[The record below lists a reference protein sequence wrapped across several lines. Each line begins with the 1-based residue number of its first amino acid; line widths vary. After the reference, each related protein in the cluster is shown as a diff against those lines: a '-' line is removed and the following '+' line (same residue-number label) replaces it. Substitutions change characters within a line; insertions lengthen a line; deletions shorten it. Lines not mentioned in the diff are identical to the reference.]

1 MMQQDKSQQIDLR
14 AWVTRLLKNWY
25 WFVASCSVFIMI
37 GLYVYLST
45 PNEFEVKAEIML
57 RDEDNG
63 GAFMQQEMLSLMGMG
78 GLKLVDDEIAILTS
92 RDIVSNVISD
102 LNLQFDYRKKDFLK
116 WVGQYPKTDL
126 SIVCPPLFIDT
137 LTRSVTI
144 ELKARKEDYLV
155 KVKYGDKQSS
165 KHIVANLS
173 EAIETCAGIVSFDI
187 LRPDKI
193 EPGDRYRI
201 KIYPMTT
208 AVNRYKNDVQVT
220 AAKKDS
226 KVIQI
231 SSVTDIPARAK
242 NYINRL
248 VELYNYDAI
257 VDKNMMANNTAKFID
272 ERLRM
277 IEEELRQAEERA
289 VQYQAKYGIL
299 NPEVEAELFLTENM
313 EYRKQL
319 AEIETQLNWISFLC
333 DFMKEEANQNYL
345 LPTTFTSPSA
355 KQNKLESTVIPS
367 NVAGTDMA
375 LMAAIEEYNSLMLKR
390 MRLERTLKA
399 ENPMRDQM
407 DEQLLVLRANIIGSV
422 ENLQKALLISKQDLE
437 KHFELASKK
446 RSDMPDLVRNYEKML
461 REKEFIEKMY
471 LFICQQREENAM
483 LLAAAV
489 VPAKVVTKPQ
499 TDFNLVRPHWKVI
512 LLVCLILGLIFPV
525 GVMIVYD
532 ILNNRI
538 SHEAKDLEKRLKIP
552 FAGVLVKNHHGEHI
566 AVREGENSVSAEL
579 FRTLR
584 TNLSF
589 MQPSA
594 TSCPILLVTSSIN
607 GEGKSY
613 VATNLAISMAILGK
627 KVALVGLDIRK
638 PMLAKYLD
646 LPTNGCLTSY
656 LSDSA
661 YTIEDI
667 IVSTNIAHMDVIPA
681 GIVPPNPSE
690 LLQSNRL
697 DELFVELRKRYD
709 YIVVDSAPVAM
720 VSDTFSLSRVVDM
733 TVYVTRANYTTFELV
748 DFLNQTHEQQ
758 RLPKMVAVL
767 NGVDAK
773 KIGYGY
779 GYGYGQDVK
788 KRKTLSILGN

>member
-25 WFVASCSVFIMI
+25 WFVASCLVFIMI

-355 KQNKLESTVIPS
+355 KQNNLESTVIPS
-367 NVAGTDMA
+367 SVAGTDMA

-584 TNLSF
+584 TNLRF

-661 YTIEDI
+661 YTIEDV

>member
-1 MMQQDKSQQIDLR
+1 MIQDKSQGIDIR
-14 AWVTRLLKNWY
+14 AWITRLLKNWY
-25 WFVASCSVFIMI
+25 WFVASCAVFMVI
-37 GLYVYLST
+37 GLYVFLST

-63 GAFMQQEMLSLMGMG
+63 SAFMQTEMLSMMGMG

-92 RDIVSNVISD
+92 RDIIANVISD

-116 WVGQYPKTDL
+116 WKGQYPASDL
-126 SIVCPPLFIDT
+126 SVACSPLYLDT
-137 LTRSVTI
+137 LTRPVSI
-144 ELKARKEDYLV
+144 EVKVRDDNYVV
-155 KVKYGDKQSS
+155 KVKYGKRQSS
-165 KHIVANLS
+165 KHVVSNLS
-173 EAIETCAGIVSFDI
+173 ESIETCAGILSLDI
-187 LRPDKI
+187 NNPKAV
-193 EPGDRYRI
+193 ETGNQYRI
-201 KIYPMTT
+201 KIYPLTT
-208 AVNRYKNDVQVT
+208 AVNIYRNKVHVS

-226 KVIQI
+226 KIIQI
-231 SSVTDIPARAK
+231 SSITDIPSRAK
-242 NYINRL
+242 NYIGRL

-257 VDKNMMANNTAKFID
+257 VDKNMMANNTADFIN

-277 IEEELRQAEERA
+277 IEGDLMQAEERA
-289 VQYQAKYGIL
+289 AQYQAKYGIL
-299 NPEVEAELFLTENM
+299 DPEVEAELFLTENM

-319 AEIETQLNWISFLC
+319 AEIETQLNWINFLC
-333 DFMKEEANQNYL
+333 DFMKEDANKDYL
-345 LPTTFTSPSA
+345 LPTTFTSLST
-355 KQNKLESTVIPS
+355 KYQHNGSTVIPS
-367 NVAGTDMA
+367 GMAGTDMA

-399 ENPMRDQM
+399 ENPLRDQM
-407 DEQLLVLRANIIGSV
+407 DEQLVVLRANIIGSV
-422 ENLQKALLISKQDLE
+422 ENLQKALLISKQDYE

-446 RSDMPDLVRNYEKML
+446 RSDMPDQVRNYEKML
-461 REKEFIEKMY
+461 REKEFLERMY

-483 LLAAAV
+483 LMAAAV
-489 VPAKVVTKPQ
+489 VPAKMVTKPQ
-499 TDFNLVRPHWKVI
+499 SDYNIIRPHLKMI
-512 LLVCLILGLIFPV
+512 LLLCMMLGLVFPV
-525 GVMIVYD
+525 GMMIIYD

-538 SHEAKDLEKRLKIP
+538 SHDAKELEKRIKIP
-552 FAGVLVKNHHGEHI
+552 FAGVLVKNHRGEHI

-584 TNLSF
+584 TNMSF
-589 MQPSA
+589 MQPSTA
-594 TSCPILLVTSSIN
+594 KTPIVLVTSSIN

-613 VATNLAISMAILGK
+613 VATNLAISMTLLGK

-638 PMLAKYLD
+638 PMLASYLD
-646 LPTNGCLTSY
+646 LPTNGSLTSY
-656 LSDSA
+656 LADSA
-661 YTIEDI
+661 YDIDDI
-667 IVSTNIAHMDVIPA
+667 IVSTNITRLDVIPA
-681 GIVPPNPSE
+681 GIIPPNPSE

-697 DELFVELRKRYD
+697 DELFVELRNRYD

-720 VSDTFSLSRVVDM
+720 VSDTFLLSRLVDM

-779 GYGYGQDVK
+779 GYGYGQNVK
-788 KRKTLSILGN
+788 STKR

>member
-1 MMQQDKSQQIDLR
+1 MIQNQSQGIDIR
-14 AWVTRLLKNWY
+14 AWITRLLKNWY
-25 WFVASCSVFIMI
+25 WFVASCAVFMVI
-37 GLYVYLST
+37 GLYVFFST

-63 GAFMQQEMLSLMGMG
+63 SAFMQTEMLSMMGMG

-92 RDIVSNVISD
+92 RDIIANVISD

-116 WVGQYPKTDL
+116 WRGQYPASDL
-126 SIVCPPLFIDT
+126 SVACSPLYLDT
-137 LTRSVTI
+137 LTRPVSI
-144 ELKARKEDYLV
+144 EVKVRDDNYVV
-155 KVKYGDKQSS
+155 KVKYGKRQSS
-165 KHIVANLS
+165 KHVVSNLS
-173 EAIETCAGIVSFDI
+173 ESIETCAGILSLDI
-187 LRPDKI
+187 NNPKAL
-193 EPGDRYRI
+193 ETGNQYRI
-201 KIYPMTT
+201 KIYPLTT
-208 AVNRYKNDVQVT
+208 AVNIYRNKVHVS

-226 KVIQI
+226 KIIQI
-231 SSVTDIPARAK
+231 SSITDIPSRAK
-242 NYINRL
+242 NYIGRL

-257 VDKNMMANNTAKFID
+257 VDKNMMANNTADFIN

-277 IEEELRQAEERA
+277 IEGDLMQAEERA
-289 VQYQAKYGIL
+289 AQYQAKYGIL
-299 NPEVEAELFLTENM
+299 DPEVEAELFLTENM

-319 AEIETQLNWISFLC
+319 AEIETQLNWINFLC
-333 DFMKEEANQNYL
+333 DFMKEDANKDYL
-345 LPTTFTSPSA
+345 LPTTFTSLST
-355 KQNKLESTVIPS
+355 KYQHNGSTVIPS
-367 NVAGTDMA
+367 GMAGTDMA

-399 ENPMRDQM
+399 ENPLRDQM
-407 DEQLLVLRANIIGSV
+407 DEQLVVLRANIIGSV
-422 ENLQKALLISKQDLE
+422 ENLQKALLISKQDYE

-446 RSDMPDLVRNYEKML
+446 RSDMPDQVRNYEKML
-461 REKEFIEKMY
+461 REKEFLERMY

-483 LLAAAV
+483 LMAAAV
-489 VPAKVVTKPQ
+489 VPAKMVTKPQ
-499 TDFNLVRPHWKVI
+499 SDYNIIRPHLKMI
-512 LLVCLILGLIFPV
+512 LLLCMMLGLVFPV
-525 GVMIVYD
+525 GMMIVYD

-538 SHEAKDLEKRLKIP
+538 SHDAKELEKRIKIP
-552 FAGVLVKNHHGEHI
+552 FAGVLVKNHRGEHI

-584 TNLSF
+584 TNMSF
-589 MQPSA
+589 MQPSTA
-594 TSCPILLVTSSIN
+594 KTPIVLVTSSIN

-613 VATNLAISMAILGK
+613 VATNLAISMTLLGK

-638 PMLAKYLD
+638 PMLASYLD
-646 LPTNGCLTSY
+646 LPTNGSLTSY
-656 LSDSA
+656 LADSA
-661 YTIEDI
+661 YDIDDI
-667 IVSTNIAHMDVIPA
+667 IVSTNITRLDVIPA
-681 GIVPPNPSE
+681 GIIPPNPSE

-697 DELFVELRKRYD
+697 DELFVELRNRYD

-720 VSDTFSLSRVVDM
+720 VSDTFLLSRLVDM

-779 GYGYGQDVK
+779 GYGYGQNVK
-788 KRKTLSILGN
+788 STKR

>member
-1 MMQQDKSQQIDLR
+1 MIQNQSQGIDIR
-14 AWVTRLLKNWY
+14 AWITRLLKNWY
-25 WFVASCSVFIMI
+25 WFVASCAVFMVI
-37 GLYVYLST
+37 GLYVFFST

-63 GAFMQQEMLSLMGMG
+63 SAFMQTEMLSMMGMG

-92 RDIVSNVISD
+92 RDIVANVISD

-116 WVGQYPKTDL
+116 WRGQYPASDL
-126 SIVCPPLFIDT
+126 SVACSPLYLDT
-137 LTRSVTI
+137 LTRPVSI
-144 ELKARKEDYLV
+144 EVKVRDDNYVV
-155 KVKYGDKQSS
+155 KVKYGKRQSS
-165 KHIVANLS
+165 KHVVSNLS
-173 EAIETCAGIVSFDI
+173 ESIETCAGILSLDI
-187 LRPDKI
+187 NNPKAL
-193 EPGDRYRI
+193 ETGNQYRI
-201 KIYPMTT
+201 KIYPLTT
-208 AVNRYKNDVQVT
+208 AVNIYRNKVHVS

-226 KVIQI
+226 KIIQI
-231 SSVTDIPARAK
+231 SSITDIPSRAK
-242 NYINRL
+242 NYIGRL

-257 VDKNMMANNTAKFID
+257 VDKNMMANNTADFIN

-277 IEEELRQAEERA
+277 IEGDLIQAEERA
-289 VQYQAKYGIL
+289 AQYQAKYGIL
-299 NPEVEAELFLTENM
+299 DPEVEAELFLTENM

-319 AEIETQLNWISFLC
+319 AEIETQLNWINFLC
-333 DFMKEEANQNYL
+333 DFMKEDANKDYL
-345 LPTTFTSPSA
+345 LPTTFTSLST
-355 KQNKLESTVIPS
+355 KYQHNGSTVIPS
-367 NVAGTDMA
+367 GMAGTDMA

-399 ENPMRDQM
+399 ENPLRDQM
-407 DEQLLVLRANIIGSV
+407 DEQLVVLRANIIGSV
-422 ENLQKALLISKQDLE
+422 ENLQKALLISKQDYE

-446 RSDMPDLVRNYEKML
+446 RSDMPDQVRNYEKML
-461 REKEFIEKMY
+461 REKEFLERMY

-483 LLAAAV
+483 LMAAAV
-489 VPAKVVTKPQ
+489 VPAKMVTKPQ
-499 TDFNLVRPHWKVI
+499 SDYNIIRPHLKMI
-512 LLVCLILGLIFPV
+512 LLLCMMLGLVFPV
-525 GVMIVYD
+525 GMMIVYD

-538 SHEAKDLEKRLKIP
+538 SHDAKELEKRIKIP
-552 FAGVLVKNHHGEHI
+552 FAGVLVKNHRGEHI

-584 TNLSF
+584 TNMSF
-589 MQPSA
+589 MQPSTA
-594 TSCPILLVTSSIN
+594 KTPIVLVTSSIN

-613 VATNLAISMAILGK
+613 VATNLAISMTLLGK

-638 PMLAKYLD
+638 PMLASYLD
-646 LPTNGCLTSY
+646 LPTNGSLTSY
-656 LSDSA
+656 LADSA
-661 YTIEDI
+661 YDIDDI
-667 IVSTNIAHMDVIPA
+667 IVSTNITRLDVIPA
-681 GIVPPNPSE
+681 GIIPPNPSE

-697 DELFVELRKRYD
+697 DELFVELRNRYD

-720 VSDTFSLSRVVDM
+720 VSDTFLLSRLVDM

-779 GYGYGQDVK
+779 GYGYGQNVK
-788 KRKTLSILGN
+788 STKR

>member
-1 MMQQDKSQQIDLR
+1 MIQDKSQGIDIR
-14 AWVTRLLKNWY
+14 AWITRLLKNWY
-25 WFVASCSVFIMI
+25 WFVASCAVFMVI
-37 GLYVYLST
+37 GLYVFFST

-63 GAFMQQEMLSLMGMG
+63 SAFMQTEMLSMMGMG

-92 RDIVSNVISD
+92 RDIIANVISD

-116 WVGQYPKTDL
+116 WRGQYPASDL
-126 SIVCPPLFIDT
+126 SVACSPLYLDT
-137 LTRSVTI
+137 LTRPVSI
-144 ELKARKEDYLV
+144 ELKVRDDNYVV
-155 KVKYGDKQSS
+155 KVKYGKRQSS
-165 KHIVANLS
+165 KHIVSNLS
-173 EAIETCAGIVSFDI
+173 ESIETCAGILSLDI
-187 LRPDKI
+187 NNPKAV
-193 EPGDRYRI
+193 ETGNQYRI
-201 KIYPMTT
+201 KIYPLTT
-208 AVNRYKNDVQVT
+208 AVNIYRNKVHVS

-226 KVIQI
+226 KIIQI
-231 SSVTDIPARAK
+231 SSITDIPSRAK
-242 NYINRL
+242 NYIGRL

-257 VDKNMMANNTAKFID
+257 VDKNMMANNTADFIN

-277 IEEELRQAEERA
+277 IEGDLMQAEERA
-289 VQYQAKYGIL
+289 AQYQAKYGIL
-299 NPEVEAELFLTENM
+299 DPEVEAELFLTENM

-319 AEIETQLNWISFLC
+319 AEIETQLNWINFLC
-333 DFMKEEANQNYL
+333 DFMKEDANKDYL
-345 LPTTFTSPSA
+345 LPTTFTSLST
-355 KQNKLESTVIPS
+355 KYQHNGSTVIPS
-367 NVAGTDMA
+367 GMAGTDMA

-399 ENPMRDQM
+399 ENPLRDQM
-407 DEQLLVLRANIIGSV
+407 DEQLVVLRANIIGSV
-422 ENLQKALLISKQDLE
+422 ENLQKALLISKQDYE

-446 RSDMPDLVRNYEKML
+446 RSDMPDQVRNYEKML
-461 REKEFIEKMY
+461 REKEFLERMY

-483 LLAAAV
+483 LMAAAV
-489 VPAKVVTKPQ
+489 VPAKMVTKPQ
-499 TDFNLVRPHWKVI
+499 SDYNIIRPHLKMI
-512 LLVCLILGLIFPV
+512 LLLCMMLGLVFPV
-525 GVMIVYD
+525 GMMIVYD

-538 SHEAKDLEKRLKIP
+538 SHDAKELEKRIKIP
-552 FAGVLVKNHHGEHI
+552 FAGVLVKNHRGEHI

-584 TNLSF
+584 TNMSF
-589 MQPSA
+589 MQPSTA
-594 TSCPILLVTSSIN
+594 KTPIVLVTSSIN

-613 VATNLAISMAILGK
+613 VATNLAISMTLLGK

-638 PMLAKYLD
+638 PMLASYLD
-646 LPTNGCLTSY
+646 LPTNGSLTSY
-656 LSDSA
+656 LADSA
-661 YTIEDI
+661 YDIDDI
-667 IVSTNIAHMDVIPA
+667 IVSTNITRLDVIPA
-681 GIVPPNPSE
+681 GIIPPNPSE

-697 DELFVELRKRYD
+697 DELFVELRNRYD

-720 VSDTFSLSRVVDM
+720 VSDTFLLSRLMDM

-788 KRKTLSILGN
+788 KAKR

>member
-1 MMQQDKSQQIDLR
+1 MIQDKSQGIDIR
-14 AWVTRLLKNWY
+14 AWITRLLKNWY
-25 WFVASCSVFIMI
+25 WFVASCAVFMVI
-37 GLYVYLST
+37 GLYVFFST

-63 GAFMQQEMLSLMGMG
+63 SAFMQTEMLSMMGMG

-92 RDIVSNVISD
+92 RDIIANVISD

-116 WVGQYPKTDL
+116 WRGQYPASDL
-126 SIVCPPLFIDT
+126 SVVCSPLYLDT
-137 LTRSVTI
+137 LTRPVSI
-144 ELKARKEDYLV
+144 EVKVRDDNYVV
-155 KVKYGDKQSS
+155 KVKYGKRQSS
-165 KHIVANLS
+165 KHVVSNLS
-173 EAIETCAGIVSFDI
+173 ESIETCAGILSLDI
-187 LRPDKI
+187 NNPKAV
-193 EPGDRYRI
+193 ETGNQYRI
-201 KIYPMTT
+201 KIYPLTT
-208 AVNRYKNDVQVT
+208 AVNIYRNKVHVS

-226 KVIQI
+226 KIIQI
-231 SSVTDIPARAK
+231 SSITDIPSRAK
-242 NYINRL
+242 NYIGRL

-257 VDKNMMANNTAKFID
+257 VDKNMMANNTADFIN

-277 IEEELRQAEERA
+277 IEGDLMQAEERA
-289 VQYQAKYGIL
+289 AQYQAKYGIL
-299 NPEVEAELFLTENM
+299 DPEVEAELFLTENM

-319 AEIETQLNWISFLC
+319 AEIETQLNWINFLC
-333 DFMKEEANQNYL
+333 DFMKEDANKDYL
-345 LPTTFTSPSA
+345 LPTTFTSLST
-355 KQNKLESTVIPS
+355 KYQHNGSTVIPS
-367 NVAGTDMA
+367 GMAGTDMA

-399 ENPMRDQM
+399 ENPLRDQM
-407 DEQLLVLRANIIGSV
+407 DEQLVVLRANIIGSV
-422 ENLQKALLISKQDLE
+422 ENLQKALLISKQDYE

-446 RSDMPDLVRNYEKML
+446 RSDMPDQVRNYEKML
-461 REKEFIEKMY
+461 REKEFLERMY

-483 LLAAAV
+483 LMAAAV
-489 VPAKVVTKPQ
+489 VPAKMVTKPQ
-499 TDFNLVRPHWKVI
+499 SDYNIIRPHLKMI
-512 LLVCLILGLIFPV
+512 LLLCMMLGLVFPV
-525 GVMIVYD
+525 GMMIVYD

-538 SHEAKDLEKRLKIP
+538 SHDAKELEKRIKIP
-552 FAGVLVKNHHGEHI
+552 FAGVLVKNHRGEHI

-584 TNLSF
+584 TNMSF
-589 MQPSA
+589 MQPSTA
-594 TSCPILLVTSSIN
+594 KAPIVLVTSSIN

-613 VATNLAISMAILGK
+613 VATNLAISMTLLGK

-638 PMLAKYLD
+638 PMLASYLD
-646 LPTNGCLTSY
+646 LPTNGSLTSY
-656 LSDSA
+656 LADSA
-661 YTIEDI
+661 YDIDDI
-667 IVSTNIAHMDVIPA
+667 IVSTNITRLDVIPA
-681 GIVPPNPSE
+681 GIIPPNPSE

-697 DELFVELRKRYD
+697 DELFVELRNRYD

-720 VSDTFSLSRVVDM
+720 VSDTFLLSRLVDM

-779 GYGYGQDVK
+779 GYGYGQNVK
-788 KRKTLSILGN
+788 STKR